1 MSKSVR
7 VTIRAI
13 ETARSGGLYV
23 EEGVET
29 QVLRNGIR
37 RDREIVEIVGIGEE
51 SSDFLIQYG
60 VSSDGALYLI
70 VKPSY
75 VEDLPAHINTSAQLR
90 DVIEFAIQEAA
101 K

>member
-1 MSKSVR
+1 MNSHICI
-7 VTIRAI
+7 VTQ
-13 ETARSGGLYV
+13 ARKAAEKAGLYA
-23 EEGVET
+23 ETGVET
-29 QVLRNGIR
+29 QILKNGIR
-37 RDREIVEIVGIGEE
+37 RDREIVEIGEE

-60 VSSDGALYLI
+60 VSSDGTLYLI